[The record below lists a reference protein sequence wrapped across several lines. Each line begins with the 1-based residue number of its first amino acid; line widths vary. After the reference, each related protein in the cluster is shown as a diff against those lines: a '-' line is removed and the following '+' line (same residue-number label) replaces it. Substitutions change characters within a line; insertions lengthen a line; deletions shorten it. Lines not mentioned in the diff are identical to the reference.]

1 MSLKR
6 RLRTVACCV
15 VLEGAALLG
24 VPMRPEQVQDLMR
37 SLNEQKVAHTTPD
50 EEHRGDGEKDPEP
63 PAP

>member
-1 MSLKR
+1 VSLKR
-6 RLRTVACCV
+6 RLRAVACCV

-24 VPMRPEQVQDLMR
+24 VPMRTEQVQGLMR

-50 EEHRGDGEKDPEP
+50 EEHRGDGLKAPEP